1 MRTLSRRFLL
11 LCLAGLAPVAAIW
24 RTSAAQV
31 DVNEMGPNN
40 QHMIFWRIQQRDHD
54 AVVAFLDAGVDPNIR
69 GFNGMT
75 PAMWAASS
83 DAWTFVELL
92 ASRGADLSLVARNGA
107 TVAKTVERA
116 DRLQR
121 VRAGS
126 EQAQALDR
134 VRARMVALGLM
145 E

>member
-1 MRTLSRRFLL
+1 MTMKLL
-11 LCLAGLAPVAAIW
+11 GLAVL
-24 RTSAAQV
+24 TSLFPLSGQAQTGAGSV
-31 DVNEMGPNN
+31 DINEIGPNN
-40 QHMIFWRIQQRDHD
+40 QHMIFWRIEERDRD

-69 GFNGMT
+69 GFMDMT

-92 ASRGADLSLVARNGA
+92 ESRGADLSLIARNGA

-116 DRLQR
+116 QRLQR

-126 EQAQALDR
+126 AQERALNA
-134 VRARMVALGLM
+134 VHARLVALGLM